1 MAAASESTGPRNS
14 HGQAASRYNA
24 VKHGINAPTDGQR
37 LRAQLSPRL
46 QTAATPES
54 KSGAGASACR
64 RRRKPL
70 PAPATRTI
78 QNHFREIGF
87 GPSKSEKPTSRSPAT
102 TSCRPSL
109 PAVCQPACRPTCPGE
124 PCRNP
129 TKPFQSLPNSAG
141 SNGRCSCGDFQGVLI
156 ESVIKA
162 APQSAQL

>member
-102 TSCRPSL
+102 TSCRPSR
-109 PAVCQPACRPTCPGE
+109 PANCRPASRPACPGK
-124 PCRNP
+124 PRRNP
-129 TKPFQSLPNSAG
+129 TKPFQSLPNPER
-141 SNGRCSCGDFQGVLI
+141 SNRRRPPGDFQAILYR
-156 ESVIKA
+156 SVTNVT
-162 APQSAQL
+162 L